1 MNRVTCS
8 LLYRCFGSLTCQIVC
23 LSARTYQTDR
33 GFLPTSRPP
42 YYMVAHGVR
51 ARGRYLIVCAESDY
65 STCDR
70 PPSVA
75 HVGVVGATISGWF
88 GLVNPYRL
96 RLLSHSLV
104 SLGLRWCPQPPMLLC
119 PYSTMVVGGNVN
131 LPCCDL
137 CHIIGGGG
145 GIPAMWAA
153 GMFLL
158 SARPDAYTDSLPLSR
173 RAGGW
178 GWFRARLLV
187 ACAHTWDGL
196 RRLGLW
202 AFAGGCCLPEDP
214 LVLVCVF
221 FAGHGVHVGCL
232 VDV

>member
-1 MNRVTCS
+1 MWATGM
-8 LLYRCFGSLTCQIVC
+8 F
-23 LSARTYQTDR
+23 SARRVSDGVQPDTCAAA
-33 GFLPTSRPP
+33 PT
-42 YYMVAHGVR
+42 
-51 ARGRYLIVCAESDY
+51 
-65 STCDR
+65 
-70 PPSVA
+70 
-75 HVGVVGATISGWF
+75 
-88 GLVNPYRL
+88 
-96 RLLSHSLV
+96 
-104 SLGLRWCPQPPMLLC
+104 
-119 PYSTMVVGGNVN
+119 
-131 LPCCDL
+131 
-137 CHIIGGGG
+137 
-145 GIPAMWAA
+145 
-153 GMFLL
+153 
-158 SARPDAYTDSLPLSR
+158 LSR